1 MCVCVCVCRVF
12 VIAGNGNYGCLVP
25 EYIENKLAATARQK
39 RQKTLAN
46 WHRYRD
52 IESAIHHPYQSQ
64 QCSHFPVPSSPARS
78 RSTLNLKC
86 KIKVNQFQ
94 LQKHSH
100 RTFFFFFRERLRS
113 PVVEES
119 TYSTLSQPINQITA
133 FCLLSLWFW
142 LCAYATKTKL
152 QEDSPS
158 WYCNFVQK
166 SLTEIQR
173 IYHKY
178 AHINHH
184 TSNKFWII
192 LHTLY
197 RLYSHSLSHTL

>member
-1 MCVCVCVCRVF
+1 MFSFPISQFPCPFPINPRFKMQNQSKSISV
-12 VIAGNGNYGCLVP
+12 A
-25 EYIENKLAATARQK
+25 
-39 RQKTLAN
+39 KTFA
-46 WHRYRD
+46 
-52 IESAIHHPYQSQ
+52 
-64 QCSHFPVPSSPARS
+64 SSV
-78 RSTLNLKC
+78 L
-86 KIKVNQFQ
+86 
-94 LQKHSH
+94 
-100 RTFFFFFRERLRS
+100 FFRERLRS

-119 TYSTLSQPINQITA
+119 TYSTLSRPINQITA

-142 LCAYATKTKL
+142 LCAYATKTRL

-166 SLTEIQR
+166 SLTEIPR

-197 RLYSHSLSHTL
+197 RLYSHSLSLSHTLKSSMAIKLASNLHIFTILMCFGDFLMRLFMVLCAFYANFAAIP

>member
-1 MCVCVCVCRVF
+1 MCVSASASVCRVCRVF
-12 VIAGNGNYGCLVP
+12 VIPGNGNYGCLVP

-52 IESAIHHPYQSQ
+52 IECNPPHTSPFPFPLTGPIPCPFPLPINPRFKMQNQSK
-64 QCSHFPVPSSPARS
+64 SISVA
-78 RSTLNLKC
+78 K
-86 KIKVNQFQ
+86 
-94 LQKHSH
+94 
-100 RTFFFFFRERLRS
+100 TFANIAYIEDLAD
-113 PVVEES
+113 PWN
-119 TYSTLSQPINQITA
+119 TYSTLSRPINQITA

-142 LCAYATKTKL
+142 LCAYATKLST
-152 QEDSPS
+152 SS

-178 AHINHH
+178 AHINQL
-184 TSNKFWII
+184 TSKIWII
-192 LHTLY
+192 LPYQEPH
-197 RLYSHSLSHTL
+197 